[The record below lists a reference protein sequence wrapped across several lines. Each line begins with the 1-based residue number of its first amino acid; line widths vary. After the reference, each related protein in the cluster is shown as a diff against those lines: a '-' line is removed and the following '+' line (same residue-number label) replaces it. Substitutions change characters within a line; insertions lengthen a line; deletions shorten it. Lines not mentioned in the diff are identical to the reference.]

1 MIKKL
6 EIKVLPDK
14 VDDEAFIKEQVYKHL
29 KLKRNKELN
38 IKIIRKSIDARKG
51 RPKFVLRLLVGV
63 DELAITE
70 VEQLAIK
77 FQSAD
82 PDKSVL
88 IVGAGPAG
96 YFAALECLEHG
107 MKPIVLDRGKD
118 VQARRRDLRAIQQL
132 GEVHPHSNYCFGE
145 GGAGTYSDG
154 KLYTRAKKRGKIIK
168 ILKILVDHGADSSI
182 LIDAHPHIGSNKL
195 PKIIA
200 KIRETIIEKGGEVRF
215 ENHVTDLI
223 IQNKQ
228 CKGVIING
236 SEELLG
242 DRVVLATGHSA
253 RDIFRLLDEKGVY
266 IEPKP
271 FAIGVRI
278 EHPQALI
285 DEIQYKQVPREENL
299 PASSYKLVTQVDKV
313 GVFSFCMCPGGLIV
327 PAATAPGELVV
338 NGMSLSKR
346 DSPFANSG
354 IVTQLSTEELN
365 SKGYKGTFSNV
376 DFQSELEQKVF
387 EYGDGSQ
394 KAPAQ
399 NLIDF
404 VNGQDMIDVVDSSY
418 IPGIYRAPLHEL
430 LPNFVYERL
439 KEGLLA
445 FSLKLKGYFTAE
457 ANVVALESRTSSPI
471 RIPRDP
477 KTCEHIAVRGLYPCG
492 EGAGYAGG
500 ILSAAMDGQRV
511 IKALK
516 STYFA
521 ADE

>member
-242 DRVVLATGHSA
+242 DRVVLALS
-253 RDIFRLLDEKGVY
+253 
-266 IEPKP
+266 
-271 FAIGVRI
+271 
-278 EHPQALI
+278 LI
-285 DEIQYKQVPREENL
+285 
-299 PASSYKLVTQVDKV
+299 
-313 GVFSFCMCPGGLIV
+313 
-327 PAATAPGELVV
+327 
-338 NGMSLSKR
+338 
-346 DSPFANSG
+346 
-354 IVTQLSTEELN
+354 
-365 SKGYKGTFSNV
+365 
-376 DFQSELEQKVF
+376 
-387 EYGDGSQ
+387 
-394 KAPAQ
+394 
-399 NLIDF
+399 
-404 VNGQDMIDVVDSSY
+404 
-418 IPGIYRAPLHEL
+418 
-430 LPNFVYERL
+430 
-439 KEGLLA
+439 
-445 FSLKLKGYFTAE
+445 
-457 ANVVALESRTSSPI
+457 
-471 RIPRDP
+471 
-477 KTCEHIAVRGLYPCG
+477 HI
-492 EGAGYAGG
+492 
-500 ILSAAMDGQRV
+500 
-511 IKALK
+511 
-516 STYFA
+516 
-521 ADE
+521 